1 MRNIINLTKC
11 VPGGLFEVPYNWMSD
26 MSRTKNFTKGNHSE
40 LYGVLHNEKSDLSR
54 TNNFTKGSLK

>member
-1 MRNIINLTKC
+1 MINMMSLTKC
-11 VPGGLFEVPYNWMSD
+11 GPVELYEVVFNWMSD

-54 TNNFTKGSLK
+54 TNNFTKGGLR